1 MRGIIFNLLAD
12 LARRADCEDDA
23 WHVALAVSEE
33 VAEEL
38 DIDAKDEAFLAEIG
52 EEMLQGGANFTFR
65 WLLRSGGPFRDE
77 DWADLSDPAPSTD
90 PMRSPEPLEPFFEA
104 RDLFSAPLGRRRPN
118 RR

>member
-12 LARRADCEDDA
+12 LARRAHCEDDA

-38 DIDAKDEAFLAEIG
+38 SLDEEDEAFVEEIS

-77 DWADLSDPAPSTD
+77 DWSDFMESAPSA
-90 PMRSPEPLEPFFEA
+90 EPQRGSEPPG
-104 RDLFSAPLGRRRPN
+104 PLLTAFAGSYGRRRPN
-118 RR
+118 KL

>member
-38 DIDAKDEAFLAEIG
+38 ALEAEDEAFLEAIS

-65 WLLRSGGPFRDE
+65 WLLRSGCPYRDE
-77 DWADLSDPAPSTD
+77 DWTDLMEPAPSAEL
-90 PMRSPEPLEPFFEA
+90 RRASEPPG
-104 RDLFSAPLGRRRPN
+104 PLVTSYAGTSSRRRPN